1 MRAFTAAEKVSLMT
15 TLEKRAASAA
25 VVVHDGK
32 DTVLVVKA
40 SYKRHWGLPGGIID
54 AGETPRMA
62 AVREVQEE
70 TGLTIDPDRL
80 QFSMVL
86 DRLST
91 VAQTYQFVFDYRAAP
106 EELAAIAIDQ
116 HEIVDWA
123 LVARQDILAGDRNYG
138 QTTVAWAEGVRGYVE
153 QQLGGDDQQDEV

>member
-1 MRAFTAAEKVSLMT
+1 MREFTNAEKVSWMA

-25 VVVHDGK
+25 VVVYDGEGN
-32 DTVLVVKA
+32 VLVVKA
-40 SYKRHWGLPGGIID
+40 SYKQHWGLPGGIID

-70 TGLTIDPDRL
+70 TGLTIDPDKL

-86 DRLST
+86 DRISA
-91 VAQTYQFVFDYRAAP
+91 VGQTYQFVFDYQAAP
-106 EELAAIAIDQ
+106 EELAVIAIDQ

-123 LVARQDILAGDRNYG
+123 LVARQHILAGDRNYG

-153 QQLGGDDQQDEV
+153 QQLGSNLAA